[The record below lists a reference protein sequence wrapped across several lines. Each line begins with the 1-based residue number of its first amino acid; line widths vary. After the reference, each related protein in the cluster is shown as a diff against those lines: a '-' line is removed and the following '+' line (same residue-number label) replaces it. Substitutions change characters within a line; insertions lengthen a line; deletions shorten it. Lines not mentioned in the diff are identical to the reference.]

1 MIQRQQI
8 TGVILAGGKSSRM
21 GFCDKALIRLG
32 GTPLIEH
39 VIRNSSNQVGQLV
52 ISANRNSK
60 KFEYLELPLIPDIK
74 QAYAGPL
81 VGILSAM
88 YWMISAGKTPDSTY
102 LACFPADVPW
112 FPDSLIKQLTR
123 ALETQCKRVAWSES
137 RGQVQPLFSLW
148 SLETLPVIEQAV
160 ANGQF
165 GPKLI
170 MPLIDNVLVKFKN
183 TDHRHFL
190 NINTKKS
197 LQVAESF
204 IKT

>member
-32 GTPLIEH
+32 GIPLIEH

-52 ISANRNSK
+52 ISANRNPE

-88 YWMISAGKTPDSTY
+88 YWMISAGKSPDSTY

-112 FPDSLIKQLTR
+112 FPDILIKQLTR
-123 ALETQCKRVAWSES
+123 ALETQGKRVAWSED

-148 SLETLPVIEQAV
+148 SLETLPVIGQAV

-170 MPLIDNVLVKFKN
+170 MPLTDNVLVKFKN

-190 NINTKKS
+190 NINTKES
-197 LQVAESF
+197 LQIAESF
-204 IKT
+204 IET

>member
-21 GFCDKALIRLG
+21 GFRDKALIRLG

-39 VIRNSSNQVGQLV
+39 VIRNGSNQVGQLV
-52 ISANRNSK
+52 ISANRNSE
-60 KFEYLELPLIPDIK
+60 KFKYLELPLIPDIK

-88 YWMISAGKTPDSTY
+88 YWMISAGKSPNSTY

-112 FPDSLIKQLTR
+112 FPDTLMKQLTR
-123 ALETQCKRVAWSES
+123 ALENQCKRVAWSEG

-160 ANGQF
+160 ANGKF

-197 LQVAESF
+197 LQIAESF
-204 IKT
+204 IGT

>member
-52 ISANRNSK
+52 ISANRNSE

-88 YWMISAGKTPDSTY
+88 YWMISAGKSPDSTY

-160 ANGQF
+160 ANGKF

-183 TDHRHFL
+183 TDHRHFF

-197 LQVAESF
+197 LQIAESF

>member
-21 GFCDKALIRLG
+21 GFCDKTLIKLG

>member
-1 MIQRQQI
+1 
-8 TGVILAGGKSSRM
+8 M
-21 GFCDKALIRLG
+21 GFRDKALIRLG

-39 VIRNSSNQVGQLV
+39 VIRNGSNQVGQLV
-52 ISANRNSK
+52 ISANRNSE

-81 VGILSAM
+81 MGILSAM
-88 YWMISAGKTPDSTY
+88 YWMISAGKSPDSTY

-112 FPDSLIKQLTR
+112 FPNTLIKQLTR
-123 ALETQCKRVAWSES
+123 ALETQCKRVAWTEG

-160 ANGQF
+160 TNGQF

-197 LQVAESF
+197 LQIAESL
-204 IKT
+204 IGT

>member
-52 ISANRNSK
+52 ISANRNPE

-88 YWMISAGKTPDSTY
+88 YWMISAGKGPDSTY

-112 FPDSLIKQLTR
+112 FPDTLIKQLTR
-123 ALETQCKRVAWSES
+123 ALETQCKRVAWSEG
-137 RGQVQPLFSLW
+137 RGQTQPLFSLW

-197 LQVAESF
+197 LQVAENF
-204 IKT
+204 TET

>member
-52 ISANRNSK
+52 ISANRNSE

-88 YWMISAGKTPDSTY
+88 YWMISAGKSPDSTY

-112 FPDSLIKQLTR
+112 FPDTLIKQLTR
-123 ALETQCKRVAWSES
+123 ALETQCKRVAWSEG

-160 ANGQF
+160 TNGQF

-197 LQVAESF
+197 LQIAESF
-204 IKT
+204 IGT

>member
-1 MIQRQQI
+1 MRQ
-8 TGVILAGGKSSRM
+8 G
-21 GFCDKALIRLG
+21 LIRLG

-52 ISANRNSK
+52 ISANRNPG

-88 YWMISAGKTPDSTY
+88 YWMISAGKSPDSTY

-112 FPDSLIKQLTR
+112 FPDTLIKQLTR

-190 NINTKKS
+190 NINTKES
-197 LQVAESF
+197 LQIAESF
-204 IKT
+204 IET

>member
-21 GFCDKALIRLG
+21 GFCDKALIKLG

-52 ISANRNSK
+52 ISANRNSE

-88 YWMISAGKTPDSTY
+88 YWMISAGKSPDSTY

-112 FPDSLIKQLTR
+112 FPNTLIKQLTR
-123 ALETQCKRVAWSES
+123 ALETQCKRVAWSEG

-160 ANGQF
+160 TNGQF

-197 LQVAESF
+197 LQIAESF
-204 IKT
+204 IGT

>member
-52 ISANRNSK
+52 ISANRNPG

-88 YWMISAGKTPDSTY
+88 YWMISAGKSPDSTY

-112 FPDSLIKQLTR
+112 FPDTLIKQLTR
-123 ALETQCKRVAWSES
+123 ALETQCKRVAWSEG
-137 RGQVQPLFSLW
+137 RGQTQPLFSLW

-197 LQVAESF
+197 LQVAENF
-204 IKT
+204 TET

>member
-52 ISANRNSK
+52 ISANRNPE

-88 YWMISAGKTPDSTY
+88 YWMISAGKGPDSTY
-102 LACFPADVPW
+102 LACFPVDVPC
-112 FPDSLIKQLTR
+112 FPDTLIKQLTR
-123 ALETQCKRVAWSES
+123 ALETQCKRVAWSEG
-137 RGQVQPLFSLW
+137 RGQTQPLFSLW

-170 MPLIDNVLVKFKN
+170 MPLIDNVLVKFEN

-197 LQVAESF
+197 LQVAENF
-204 IKT
+204 TET

>member
-52 ISANRNSK
+52 ISANRNSG

-88 YWMISAGKTPDSTY
+88 YWVISAGKSPDSTY
-102 LACFPADVPW
+102 LACFPVDVPC
-112 FPDSLIKQLTR
+112 FPDTLIKQLTR
-123 ALETQCKRVAWSES
+123 ALETQGKRVAWSED

-148 SLETLPVIEQAV
+148 SLETLPVIGQAV

-170 MPLIDNVLVKFKN
+170 MPLTDNVLVKFKN

-190 NINTKKS
+190 NINTKES
-197 LQVAESF
+197 LQIAESF
-204 IKT
+204 IET